1 MVTNKF
7 SKKKS
12 KRLSCNMK
20 YKIAK
25 KVKEHARKLKKEA
38 KKNPKKGKK
47 KKDPGVPNLAPF
59 KEKVIEEAQAEKQ
72 RIQQLR
78 EKKREEFK
86 AQRRAKDGSST
97 SNSLNDLVS
106 AVQTKNE
113 EYESMA
119 QANSSTD
126 PSAKAFY
133 KEFRKVV
140 ESADVVIEVLDARDP
155 LGTRSK
161 EVEQT
166 VLAAGS
172 SKRLVLLLNKADL
185 VPRENLAAWVKYLR
199 GEFPTVA
206 FKASTQQQ
214 SRNLGQSALDVLSCP
229 EPLLQSQR
237 CLGAATLMK
246 LLGNYCRNR
255 GISTSIAVGVV
266 GLPNVGKSSVINSL
280 KRSRACGVGA
290 TPGVTRAVQEIQLDA
305 KIKLLDSPGMV
316 LQTGDAGDAATA
328 LRNAFKIEQ
337 LDDPALPV
345 EAILRRADRRQLMLH
360 YRLPMFSTTA
370 EFLLL
375 LARRQGRLKRG
386 GVPDAAAAARLVLQD
401 WNTGRIK
408 YYTHPPAAAA
418 AVGDATIVTQMAA
431 EFDLDALAAEADAEM
446 EAMEA
451 PRASQAV
458 PLAASAAETQE
469 TEEMETGDRRPA
481 DAGGRLQVEFT
492 AKKKTKGEKVSE
504 LQQEEQR
511 VMTKKAYKAMM
522 KKRKKTNARTERKM
536 DSLADELDLQL

>member
-206 FKASTQQQ
+206 FQ
-214 SRNLGQSALDVLSCP
+214 GQHAAAKSQPGPERAGRASCP

-266 GLPNVGKSSVINSL
+266 GLPNVGKSQ
-280 KRSRACGVGA
+280 RHP
-290 TPGVTRAVQEIQLDA
+290 T
-305 KIKLLDSPGMV
+305 
-316 LQTGDAGDAATA
+316 
-328 LRNAFKIEQ
+328 
-337 LDDPALPV
+337 
-345 EAILRRADRRQLMLH
+345 
-360 YRLPMFSTTA
+360 
-370 EFLLL
+370 
-375 LARRQGRLKRG
+375 
-386 GVPDAAAAARLVLQD
+386 D

-511 VMTKKAYKAMM
+511 VMTKKGLQGYDEEAEEDQREDGA
-522 KKRKKTNARTERKM
+522 E
-536 DSLADELDLQL
+536 DGLAGGRAGPAALSAV

>member
-7 SKKKS
+7 SKKQS
-12 KRLSCNMK
+12 KRVSARMR

-25 KVKEHARKLKKEA
+25 KVKEHNRKVKKEA

-47 KKDPGVPNLAPF
+47 KDPGVPNLAPF
-59 KEKVIEEAQAEKQ
+59 KDKIIEEAQAEKQ
-72 RIQQLR
+72 RIQEER
-78 EKKREEFK
+78 EKRREALK
-86 AQRRAKDGSST
+86 AERIAKDNASN
-97 SNSLNDLVS
+97 SNSLNELVS

-113 EYESMA
+113 EYENMA
-119 QANSSTD
+119 KANDSTD
-126 PSAKAFY
+126 NSAKAFY

-140 ESADVVIEVLDARDP
+140 EAADVVIEVLDARDP
-155 LGTRSK
+155 LGSRSK
-161 EVEQT
+161 ELEQT

-185 VPRENLAAWVKYLR
+185 VPRENLTAWVKYLR

-214 SRNLGQSALDVLSCP
+214 RGNLSQSSLDALSCP
-229 EPLLQSQR
+229 EALLQSQR
-237 CLGAATLMK
+237 CLGAAPLLK

-255 GISTSIAVGVV
+255 GLSTGISVGVV

-290 TPGVTRAVQEIQLDA
+290 TPGVTRGVQEVQLDSRVR
-305 KIKLLDSPGMV
+305 LLDSPGLV
-316 LQTGDAGDAATA
+316 LQSAEQGDAAAA

-360 YRLPMFSTTA
+360 YKLPTFTTTA

-375 LARRQGRLKRG
+375 LARRQGRLKKG

-408 YYTHPPAAAA
+408 YYTQPPAAVASTENAA
-418 AVGDATIVTQMAA
+418 IVAQFAA
-431 EFDLDALAAEADAEM
+431 EFDLDAVTAEADKEMEEVEAPRVSQTVPLAPAEDEEQEAEM
-446 EAMEA
+446 ET
-451 PRASQAV
+451 
-458 PLAASAAETQE
+458 AEPAE
-469 TEEMETGDRRPA
+469 NLKVDLGVKKKGKKRKSSEMEDSDRPA
-481 DAGGRLQVEFT
+481 EQQV
-492 AKKKTKGEKVSE
+492 
-504 LQQEEQR
+504 L
-511 VMTKKAYKAMM
+511 TKKAYKTMM
-522 KKRKKTNARTERKM
+522 KKRKKNSARTERKM
-536 DSLADELDLQL
+536 DSLADELNLQL